1 MSGEATQAAASANT
15 DNATAA
21 SAAQTQ
27 EQTTAPVAGV
37 LTPEE
42 GSKEPKEAVAGEGI
56 LNPAAQE
63 DGKKEDQGEKKAE
76 VPEKYEFKLPE
87 GFVADETATT
97 EASGLF
103 RELGLSQDQAQKLV
117 DSYVGMLQKQ
127 QSATQAALIEQRK
140 TWQEELKKSPTFAED
155 VVYARKGLSKLAQTP
170 EEKALFQNT
179 WMSDNPHIFRMFAR
193 AGRLLGEDNVGSG
206 NPENGVTD
214 VNQLRFPVNK

>member
-21 SAAQTQ
+21 GAAQTQ
-27 EQTTAPVAGV
+27 EQTTAPVTGV
-37 LTPEE
+37 LTPGADSQESE
-42 GSKEPKEAVAGEGI
+42 GTNAGEGI
-56 LNPAAQE
+56 LTPSAQE
-63 DGKKEDQGEKKAE
+63 DGKQKDQGEKKAE

-117 DSYVGMLQKQ
+117 DSYAGMLQKQ

-140 TWQEELKKSPTFAED
+140 AWQEELKKSPAFAED
-155 VVYARKGLSKLAQTP
+155 VVFARKGLAKLAQTP

-206 NPENGVTD
+206 NPETGITD
-214 VNQLRFPVNK
+214 INQLRFPVNK